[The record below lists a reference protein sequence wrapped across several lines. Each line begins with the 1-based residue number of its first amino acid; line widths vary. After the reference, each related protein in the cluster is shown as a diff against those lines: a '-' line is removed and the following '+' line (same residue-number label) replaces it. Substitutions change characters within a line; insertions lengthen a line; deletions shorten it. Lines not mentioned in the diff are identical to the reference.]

1 MTDGLR
7 PSIWPLHLFEVI
19 LEHAQQKSSQE
30 TALLRMQDIQIQHH
44 QRSLSPSPVDPNK
57 LMMQTEALWLSGTLR
72 VKKPPS
78 PMAVMWNEK
87 EQTFMMT
94 IGTFLTDTFR
104 TPTLP
109 ISSNPCLSPFCP
121 GCLVGLGGL
130 IKGPLGGGGG
140 SSQEAPVISP
150 PKVKIRPPLSPKG
163 HPPSTLPK
171 IVEWKRR
178 GCAVLSWPVL

>member
-121 GCLVGLGGL
+121 GCLVCLGGL

-140 SSQEAPVISP
+140 LQPGSSRDPP
-150 PKVKIRPPLSPKG
+150 PKS
-163 HPPSTLPK
+163 
-171 IVEWKRR
+171 
-178 GCAVLSWPVL
+178 